1 MFCFGSILERA
12 VVVSAVVLCF
22 AFLHATY
29 DGTTEGDEPPED
41 SVEVEE
47 EPQIVVEKPG
57 AFPNNP
63 KCAHKK
69 CR

>member
-1 MFCFGSILERA
+1 M
-12 VVVSAVVLCF
+12 LCLF
-22 AFLHATY
+22 ARDYY